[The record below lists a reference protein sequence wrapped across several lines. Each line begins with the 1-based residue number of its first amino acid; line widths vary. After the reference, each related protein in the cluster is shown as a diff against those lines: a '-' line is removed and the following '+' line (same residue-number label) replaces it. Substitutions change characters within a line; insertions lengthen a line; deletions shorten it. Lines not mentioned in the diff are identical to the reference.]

1 MNSWQFI
8 DIIKWISDIDKSGLI
23 IGVYKRITDIDK
35 WITDIDNSIIDID
48 K

>member
-1 MNSWQFI
+1 M
-8 DIIKWISDIDKSGLI
+8 DIIKWNTDINKSGLI
-23 IGVYKRITDIDK
+23 IDIYKWITDIDK